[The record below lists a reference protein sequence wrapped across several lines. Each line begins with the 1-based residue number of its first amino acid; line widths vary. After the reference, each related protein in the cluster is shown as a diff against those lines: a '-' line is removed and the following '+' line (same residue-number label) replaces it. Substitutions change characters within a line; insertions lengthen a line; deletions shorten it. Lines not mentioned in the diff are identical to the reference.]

1 MVDKVPMEGV
11 KRCRELVRVSLVHAS
26 PPEEF
31 LLDFLRMLTQNRIN
45 MNLFV
50 GNATE
55 KGIQLTCC
63 VTSSD
68 GSRVRE
74 LSDNITNLSGC
85 AEFHRSVDLISI
97 FPHQF
102 NLKVVG
108 LGLMAF
114 ARAQIPL
121 YGICSSLSAL
131 TFITD
136 HTHSDKAL
144 AILEDFFDLPA
155 DQYGGP
161 C

>member
-1 MVDKVPMEGV
+1 MVGKVRIEGF
-11 KRCRELVRVSLVHAS
+11 KRCGELVRVSMGHAS

-31 LLDFLRMLTQNRIN
+31 LPGFLRTLTQSRIN

-50 GNATE
+50 GRATE
-55 KGIQLTCC
+55 KGIQFTCC
-63 VTSSD
+63 VAPSD

-74 LSDNITNLSGC
+74 LTDNMTDQRGGV
-85 AEFHRSVDLISI
+85 EFHHPVDLISI

-108 LGLMAF
+108 LVLMAF
-114 ARAQIPL
+114 AKARIPL

-131 TFITD
+131 TLITD
-136 HTHSDKAL
+136 HGHSDKAL
-144 AILEDFFDLPA
+144 AVLKEFLDLPA
-155 DQYGGP
+155 DQSGAP

>member
-11 KRCRELVRVSLVHAS
+11 KRCGELVQVNLVHAS

-31 LLDFLRMLTQNRIN
+31 LPGFLGILTQSRIN

-50 GNATE
+50 GKATE
-55 KGIQLTCC
+55 KGIQFTCC
-63 VTSSD
+63 VTSTD

-74 LSDNITNLSGC
+74 LIDNIADLSGC
-85 AEFHRSVDLISI
+85 AEFDHPVDLISI

-121 YGICSSLSAL
+121 YGFCSSLSAL

-136 HTHSDKAL
+136 QTHSDKAL
-144 AILEDFFDLPA
+144 AILEEFFDLPA
-155 DQYGGP
+155 EQSGAP

>member
-1 MVDKVPMEGV
+1 MVDKVPMQGV
-11 KRCRELVRVSLVHAS
+11 KRCGELVQVSLVNAS
-26 PPEEF
+26 PPE
-31 LLDFLRMLTQNRIN
+31 DFLPGFLRTLTQSRIN

-50 GNATE
+50 GKATE
-55 KGIQLTCC
+55 KDIQFTCC
-63 VTSSD
+63 VNSSD

-74 LSDNITNLSGC
+74 LTDNVTGLSGY
-85 AEFHRSVDLISI
+85 AEFHHPVDLISI

-144 AILEDFFDLPA
+144 AILEEFFDLPA
-155 DQYGGP
+155 EQSGAP

>member
-11 KRCRELVRVSLVHAS
+11 KRCGELVRVSLVHAS

-31 LLDFLRMLTQNRIN
+31 LLGFLRMLTQSRIN

-50 GNATE
+50 GKATE

-68 GSRVRE
+68 GSRVQK
-74 LSDNITNLSGC
+74 LTGNMSNLSGC
-85 AEFHRSVDLISI
+85 AEFHRPVDLISI
-97 FPHQF
+97 FPHHF

-108 LGLMAF
+108 MGLMAF
-114 ARAQIPL
+114 ARAQVPL
-121 YGICSSLSAL
+121 YGFCSSLSAL

-144 AILEDFFDLPA
+144 AILEEIFELPA
-155 DQYGGP
+155 DQSGAP

>member
-1 MVDKVPMEGV
+1 MVDKVPMQGV
-11 KRCRELVRVSLVHAS
+11 KRCGELVLVNLVHAS
-26 PPEEF
+26 SPEEF
-31 LLDFLRMLTQNRIN
+31 LPSFLQVLTQSRIN
-45 MNLFV
+45 MILSV
-50 GNATE
+50 GNAME
-55 KGIQLTCC
+55 KGMQFTCC
-63 VTSSD
+63 VNSSD

-74 LSDNITNLSGC
+74 LTDDVTGLSGY
-85 AEFHRSVDLISI
+85 AEFHHSVDLISI

-136 HTHSDKAL
+136 HTHCDKAL
-144 AILEDFFDLPA
+144 AILEEFFGLPA
-155 DQYGGP
+155 DQCGAP

>member
-1 MVDKVPMEGV
+1 MVDKVPMQGV
-11 KRCRELVRVSLVHAS
+11 KRSGDLVMVNLVRAS
-26 PPEEF
+26 SPEEF
-31 LLDFLRMLTQNRIN
+31 IQGFLRILTQSRIN
-45 MNLFV
+45 MNFFV
-50 GNATE
+50 GNAME
-55 KGIQLTCC
+55 KGIQFTCC
-63 VTSSD
+63 VNSSD

-74 LSDNITNLSGC
+74 LTDHMTDLSGC
-85 AEFHRSVDLISI
+85 AKFHHPVDLISI

-114 ARAQIPL
+114 ARARVSL

-144 AILEDFFDLPA
+144 AILEEFFDLPGERSGA
-155 DQYGGP
+155 P